1 MMNKSKIYFP
11 DYIFYNGNVHTV
23 DAEDNIYEAAAV
35 SGNKIAAVG
44 SNDEIMAMKTDK
56 TVLIDLKGRS
66 LIPGINDAHNHAWE
80 TGLMLEGIVLFGIDS
95 MKMLQEKI
103 IERINEV
110 PEGTWIQGG
119 SWIESQFEENRA
131 PNRYDLDAASPHNA
145 VVLERIF
152 GACSVNSKALE
163 LAGINK
169 DTVDPPKGHI
179 EKDENEEPTG
189 VLHGNAVLLV
199 RKVMPGPFGSDDFGA
214 GEGEPSIPVLEKSIA
229 LAIKEYNK
237 YGITSI
243 TEPGVSSG
251 VCKAYHDLLKKNE
264 LRCRINLMPNWHGF
278 TLQQNEK
285 ELDQLLNDYDFSSGY
300 GNDWIRYSSLKM
312 AIDGGLTS
320 MTALKSWNY
329 KGEDSLREF
338 PLRLDITKLDEYIK
352 SAHDSGWDIGIHV
365 MGDVAIDKAVD
376 AIYKAVKA
384 NPRKHQ
390 HSIIHAYYPSEE
402 TLKKMSEV
410 GIMVAAQASFIYVEA
425 DGYDSLLPRD
435 KQTSFTPLKTY
446 KDNGIVVSLTTDM
459 PCSNLNPFINMYAA
473 VTRKGSRGYSLGD
486 EEKIN
491 KTEALRMMT
500 YNGAVLNGE
509 ENFKG
514 SIEAD
519 KLADLV
525 IIDRN
530 LSQVPDEEIKNIK
543 VDFTMLDGKII
554 YQR

>member
-1 MMNKSKIYFP
+1 MKKSKIYFP
-11 DYIFYNGNVHTV
+11 NYIFYNGDVHSV
-23 DAEDNIYEAAAV
+23 DNNDTIYEAVAV
-35 SGNKIAAVG
+35 SGEKIAAIG
-44 SNDEIMAMKTDK
+44 SSEEILALKNKDTI
-56 TVLIDLKGRS
+56 LIDLKGRS

-80 TGLMLEGIVLFGIDS
+80 TGLMLEGIVLFGID
-95 MKMLQEKI
+95 KMEVLREKI
-103 IERINEV
+103 KERIAEM
-110 PEGTWIQGG
+110 PAGTWIQGG

-131 PNRYDLDAASPHNA
+131 PNRWDLDSVSPNNA

-163 LAGINK
+163 LAGITR
-169 DTVDPPKGHI
+169 DTPDPPKGHI
-179 EKDENEEPTG
+179 EKNETGEPTG
-189 VLHGNAVLLV
+189 VLHGNAVLLI
-199 RKVMPGPFGSDDFGA
+199 RQVMPGPFGSDDFGA
-214 GEGEPSIPVLEKSIA
+214 GEGEPSIPILKKSIS

-243 TEPGVSSG
+243 TEPGVSDG
-251 VCKAYHDLLKKNE
+251 VCKAYHELLQEKN
-264 LRCRINLMPNWHGF
+264 LSCRINLMPNWHGF
-278 TLQQNEK
+278 TLKQNEK
-285 ELDQLLNDYDFSSGY
+285 ELDQLLKEYNFSSDY
-300 GNDWIRYSSLKM
+300 GNEWVRYASLKM

-320 MTALKSWNY
+320 MTALKSWPY
-329 KGEDSLREF
+329 KGEDKLREF
-338 PLRLDITKLDEYIK
+338 PLRLNIDKLNKYIK
-352 SAHDSGWDIGIHV
+352 EAHDAGWDIGIHV

-376 AIYKAVKA
+376 AIYRAVKA

-402 TLKKMSEV
+402 ALKKMSEV

-446 KDNGIVVSLTTDM
+446 KENGIVVSLTTDM

-473 VTRKGSRGYSLGD
+473 VNRKGARGYSLGD

-491 KTEALRMMT
+491 KYEALKMMT
-500 YNGAVLNGE
+500 YNGAVLTGE
-509 ENFKG
+509 EAGKG
-514 SIEAD
+514 SIEPD
-519 KLADLV
+519 KAADLV

-530 LSQVPDEEIKNIK
+530 LVQTADEDLKDIK
-543 VDFTMLDGKII
+543 VDMTMLAGKII